1 MKGLFASYIRIYEE
15 LLDKDDSFTIHE
27 KNIQTLAIELYKV
40 YYGLAP
46 KIMNFVFPMKE
57 NVQYARENK
66 FITRNV
72 KSVSYGTETLAYLC
86 PKIWSIVPNDIKKFS
101 LSIFV
106 KKIRRWKPEKCP
118 CRLCKTYIRD
128 LGFVVVS

>member
-1 MKGLFASYIRIYEE
+1 
-15 LLDKDDSFTIHE
+15 
-27 KNIQTLAIELYKV
+27 
-40 YYGLAP
+40 
-46 KIMNFVFPMKE
+46 MNFVFPMKD
-57 NVQYARENK
+57 NVQHARENT

-72 KSVSYGTETLAYLC
+72 KSVLYGTETLAYLG
-86 PKIWSIVPNDIKKFS
+86 PKVWSIVPNDIKNFS